1 MPRPRGRG
9 LPLLVLLISTGIVFA
24 GKAMQQAPSRS
35 SRTAAVSG
43 VVTDGTTGKG
53 IRAVEVT
60 LGGSG
65 LPEAPSTLT
74 DSQGRFVFQNL
85 PASTRYSI
93 SAARPGYAG
102 GNSLRRFPVF
112 PRPFA
117 LADGEWIADVRIV
130 LWRLGGISG
139 RVVDENR
146 EPLVNIPVRVLTR
159 VPVAG
164 TVRWA
169 AGPAVRTDDRGM
181 YRVAG
186 LTRGSYLVNVPSVQ
200 SSVPVDTPA
209 HAVAGHAPNQSTAFV
224 ASPRVVGIESAGSLV
239 VLDHYATPPPA
250 SRTAYAIAYYPNT
263 STLADATPVDLA
275 DSEEEHNIDFV
286 LRPVPTVRVS
296 GRVSGP
302 VESQSGLII
311 RLLPEGAEALGPG
324 SEQATALVG
333 RDGAFTMPRVPAG
346 RYVLEATTTIAEY
359 RTGGTALPTPPG
371 LSGSVSFSTSL
382 PWLPGDPLPGELRVY
397 GPRTAGSYSGRVP
410 VIVGAGDVPN
420 VEVALEP
427 GGRISGRVV
436 REDGSPLPKGLGIQT
451 EPATG
456 DPLLAASRPSVA
468 LNADGTFSV
477 DGLRPGPYFLRPSGQ
492 PIKSI
497 AAAGADYS
505 TRALEVRA
513 DTEIRDVLVTISA
526 RVATIS
532 GVVSDAKGSVVR
544 EAAVILF
551 PVDRSQ
557 WTHFGLRPS
566 RIQSMTYFGSQGYQ
580 LPRVLAG
587 EYYLV
592 AVDAGVQD
600 AWQDPRFLAAAAG
613 VATRVSVDWGA
624 TSVQNLTLQRVI
636 VK

>member
-1 MPRPRGRG
+1 MPRPLGRG
-9 LPLLVLLISTGIVFA
+9 LPLLVLLVSTGFVFA
-24 GKAMQQAPSRS
+24 GNAMQQAPSRS

-53 IRAVEVT
+53 VRAVEVA

-65 LPEAPSTLT
+65 LPEGPSTLT

-85 PASTRYSI
+85 PSSTKYSI

-117 LADGEWIADVRIV
+117 VADGEWIADVRIV

-139 RVVDENR
+139 RVVDEKG

-169 AGPAVRTDDRGM
+169 AGPTVRTDDRGM

-186 LTRGSYLVNVPSVQ
+186 LTRGSYTVNVPSVQ

-209 HAVAGHAPNQSTAFV
+209 LTVAGHPPNQSTAFI
-224 ASPRVVGIESAGSLV
+224 APPRVVGIESAGSLV
-239 VLDHYATPPPA
+239 VLDHYAIPPPV

-263 STLADATPVDLA
+263 STLADATPVDLV
-275 DSEEEHNIDFV
+275 DSEEKHNIDFV
-286 LRPVPTVRVS
+286 LRPVPTARVS

-302 VESQSGLII
+302 AESQSGLIV

-333 RDGAFTMPRVPAG
+333 RDGTFTMPRVPAG

-359 RTGGTALPTPPG
+359 RLGGSALPAPPG
-371 LSGSVSFSTSL
+371 LSASVAFSTSL

-397 GPRTAGSYSGRVP
+397 GPRTAGSYSARVP
-410 VIVGAGDVPN
+410 VVVGADDLAN
-420 VEVALEP
+420 VDVALET
-427 GGRISGRVV
+427 GGRIAGRVV
-436 REDGSPLPKGLGIQT
+436 SDDGSPLPKGLTIQI

-456 DPLLAASRPSVA
+456 DPLLAASRQSGPV
-468 LNADGTFSV
+468 NADGTFRI
-477 DGLRPGPYFLRPSGQ
+477 DGLRPGLYVLRAWP

-497 AAAGADYS
+497 AAGGDYS
-505 TRALEVRA
+505 TRPIEVRA
-513 DTEIRDVLVTISA
+513 GSDIGDALVTLTT

-532 GVVSDAKGSVVR
+532 GVVSDTKGSIVR
-544 EAAVILF
+544 EGAIILF

-557 WTHFGLRPS
+557 WTNFGLRPS

-587 EYYLV
+587 EYYLL

-600 AWQDPRFLAAAAG
+600 AWQDPRFLAAASA
-613 VATRVSVDWGA
+613 VATRVSLDWGA
-624 TSVQNLTLQRVI
+624 TSVQNLTLQQVI

>member
-1 MPRPRGRG
+1 M
-9 LPLLVLLISTGIVFA
+9 A
-24 GKAMQQAPSRS
+24 
-35 SRTAAVSG
+35 
-43 VVTDGTTGKG
+43 
-53 IRAVEVT
+53 

-65 LPEAPSTLT
+65 LPEGPSTLT

-85 PASTRYSI
+85 PSSNRYSVT
-93 SAARPGYAG
+93 AARPGYAG
-102 GNSLRRFPVF
+102 GASLRRFPAF

-139 RVVDENR
+139 RVVDEQG
-146 EPLVNIPVRVLTR
+146 EPLVSIPVRVLTR

-169 AGPAVRTDDRGM
+169 AGPTVRTDDRGM

-209 HAVAGHAPNQSTAFV
+209 HAVAGHPPNQSTAFI
-224 ASPRVVGIESAGSLV
+224 APPRVVGIESEGSLV

-250 SRTAYAIAYYPNT
+250 SRTVYAIAYYPNT
-263 STLADATPVDLA
+263 TTLADATTVDLA
-275 DSEEEHNIDFV
+275 DSEEKHNVDFV
-286 LRPVPTVRVS
+286 LRPVPTARVS
-296 GRVSGP
+296 GRVTGP
-302 VESQSGLII
+302 AQYQSGLIV
-311 RLLPEGAEALGPG
+311 RLLPEGAESLGPG

-333 RDGAFTMPRVPAG
+333 GDSRFTMPRVPAG

-359 RTGGTALPTPPG
+359 RTGGSALPTPPG
-371 LSGSVSFSTSL
+371 LSGALAFTTSL
-382 PWLPGDPLPGELRVY
+382 PWLPGDRMPGALWVY
-397 GPRTAGSYSGRVP
+397 GPRTVGSYSARVP
-410 VIVGAGDVPN
+410 VIVGAADVAN

-451 EPATG
+451 DSATG
-456 DPLLAASRPSVA
+456 DPALAASRPSVA
-468 LNADGTFSV
+468 LNTDGTFSI
-477 DGLRPGPYFLRPSGQ
+477 DGVRPGLYLLRLSGH

-497 AAAGADYS
+497 AAGGADYS
-505 TRALEVRA
+505 TRPIEVRA
-513 DTEIRDVLVTISA
+513 NTDIRDVLVTIST

-532 GVVSDAKGSVVR
+532 GGVSDTKGSIVR
-544 EAAVILF
+544 EGAVILF

-613 VATRVSVDWGA
+613 VATRVSVDWGQ
-624 TSVQNLTLQRVI
+624 TTVQNLTLQQVV